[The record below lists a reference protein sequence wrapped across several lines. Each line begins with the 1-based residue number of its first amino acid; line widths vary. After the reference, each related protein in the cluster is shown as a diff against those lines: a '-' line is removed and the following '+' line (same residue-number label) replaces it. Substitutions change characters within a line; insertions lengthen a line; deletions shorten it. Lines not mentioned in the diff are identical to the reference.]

1 MNDDIYR
8 KLQNEKNCTDLKR
21 SDDEM
26 ALEANMLRLYFLN

>member
-8 KLQNEKNCTDLKR
+8 KLQNEKDCTNPRR

-26 ALEANMLRLYFLN
+26 AHEANLLKSFF